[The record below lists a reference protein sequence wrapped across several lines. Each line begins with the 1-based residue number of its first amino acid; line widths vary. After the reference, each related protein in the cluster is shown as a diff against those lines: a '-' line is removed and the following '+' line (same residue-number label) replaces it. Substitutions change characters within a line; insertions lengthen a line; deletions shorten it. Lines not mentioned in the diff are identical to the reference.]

1 MLDRVESAEPR
12 RLKAPEPRRSIFERV
27 RPAAEPRRLEAQDP
41 RRSILERVESAAE
54 PRRLGAA
61 ELRLRGAFVLVLP
74 PDGHLA
80 PGLASRADN
89 GPVETRIGAGPLS
102 CWACRRSS
110 SSCPATVSPASSLQV
125 DRPHAG
131 AEPLWSPCPPPS
143 SSAVSVRPLPGGIHA
158 CCCAASRRTGL
169 EHEAMV
175 SAPGSDR
182 AAASDASIWPVLV
195 NATTRSSAPSI
206 AKATALPPPSVPFRG
221 SVCAKVQR
229 FVALAGARVLGGLAA
244 ASASG
249 CTTRW
254 RPMPTPTLPPR
265 GCRRLANG

>member
-27 RPAAEPRRLEAQDP
+27 RPAAEPRRLEAPDP
-41 RRSILERVESAAE
+41 RRSILERVESAE
-54 PRRLGAA
+54 PRRLAAA
-61 ELRLRGAFVLVLP
+61 ELRLRGAFVFVLP
-74 PDGHLA
+74 PDWHLA

-131 AEPLWSPCPPPS
+131 AEPLWSPCPPPPS
-143 SSAVSVRPLPGGIHA
+143 PAVSVRPLPGGIHA
-158 CCCAASRRTGL
+158 CCCAASRRAGL
-169 EHEAMV
+169 AHEAMV

-195 NATTRSSAPSI
+195 NAATRSSAPSI

-229 FVALAGARVLGGLAA
+229 FVALAGARVQQPRCAALAA
-244 ASASG
+244 A
-249 CTTRW
+249 
-254 RPMPTPTLPPR
+254 TPLHPAYR
-265 GCRRLANG
+265 VR